1 MKELLEMGV
10 EKGTA
15 ELRPTKYNIVDSDLS
30 FVGEL
35 LIGVSYSLLVS
46 SFSFFLTSSF
56 LTKVYLPS
64 H

>member
-15 ELRPTKYNIVDSDLS
+15 ELRPTKYNVVDSDLS

-35 LIGVSYSLLVS
+35 LIGVSYSLLVG
-46 SFSFFLTSSF
+46 SFSFFLTFF
-56 LTKVYLPS
+56 LLLKFYLPYG
-64 H
+64 

>member
-46 SFSFFLTSSF
+46 FFLLLLSFFLT
-56 LTKVYLPS
+56 KIYLLS
-64 H
+64 D

>member
-1 MKELLEMGV
+1 VKELLEMGV

-46 SFSFFLTSSF
+46 FFLLLLSFFLT
-56 LTKVYLPS
+56 KIYLLS
-64 H
+64 D

>member
-1 MKELLEMGV
+1 MGV

-46 SFSFFLTSSF
+46 FFLLLLSFFLT
-56 LTKVYLPS
+56 KIYLLS
-64 H
+64 D